1 MAKSFQFRMEK
12 VLDVRRLQEKSA
24 QREFSAAQQAVA
36 ERNRIIL
43 ELMNREDDA
52 RRELRTLQEGAVDV
66 ARLRMAGEFA
76 ASLERQLQK
85 EYEAL
90 QAQVLVE
97 MQKRQ
102 QLTEARKGVRV
113 LEKLR
118 EKQARTHRQGL
129 DREERNFLDELG
141 RRTA

>member
-1 MAKSFQFRMEK
+1 MAKSFQFRLEK

-24 QREFSAAQQAVA
+24 QRELAVAQQAVA

-43 ELMNREDDA
+43 GLMGQEDDA
-52 RRELRTLQEGAVDV
+52 KREVRALQERAVDI
-66 ARLRMAGEFA
+66 AKLRLAGEYA
-76 ASLERQLQK
+76 ASLERLLQR
-85 EYEAL
+85 EYETL

-97 MQKRQ
+97 MRKRQ

-118 EKQARTHRQGL
+118 DKQARIHRQGTDL
-129 DREERNFLDELG
+129 DERNFLDELG

>member
-85 EYEAL
+85 EYETL

-97 MQKRQ
+97 MQRRQ

>member
-1 MAKSFQFRMEK
+1 MAKSFQFRLEK

-24 QREFSAAQQAVA
+24 QRELAAAQQAVA

-43 ELMNREDDA
+43 GLMGQEDDA
-52 RRELRTLQEGAVDV
+52 KREVRALQERAVDV
-66 ARLRMAGEFA
+66 AKLRMAGEYA
-76 ASLERQLQK
+76 ASLERLLQR
-85 EYEAL
+85 EYETL

-118 EKQARTHRQGL
+118 DKQARIHRQGIDL
-129 DREERNFLDELG
+129 DERNFLDELG

>member
-43 ELMNREDDA
+43 DLMNREDDA
-52 RRELRTLQEGAVDV
+52 RRVLRTLQEGTVDV

-85 EYEAL
+85 EYETL

-97 MQKRQ
+97 MQRRQ

-118 EKQARTHRQGL
+118 DKQARAHRQGL

>member
-76 ASLERQLQK
+76 ASLERRLQK

-118 EKQARTHRQGL
+118 EKQARTHRQGF

>member
-1 MAKSFQFRMEK
+1 MAKSFQFRLEK

-24 QREFSAAQQAVA
+24 QRELAAAQQAVA

-43 ELMNREDDA
+43 GLMGQEDDA
-52 RRELRTLQEGAVDV
+52 KRELRSQQEGAVDI
-66 ARLRMAGEFA
+66 ARLRMAGEYA
-76 ASLERQLQK
+76 ASLERLLQR
-85 EYEAL
+85 EYETL

-97 MQKRQ
+97 MRKRQ
-102 QLTEARKGVRV
+102 QLTDARKGVRV

-118 EKQARTHRQGL
+118 DKQARIHRQGVDL
-129 DREERNFLDELG
+129 DERKFLDELG

>member
-1 MAKSFQFRMEK
+1 MAKSFQFRLEK

-24 QREFSAAQQAVA
+24 QRELAVAQQAVA

-43 ELMNREDDA
+43 GLMGQEDDA
-52 RRELRTLQEGAVDV
+52 KREVRALQERAVDV
-66 ARLRMAGEFA
+66 AKLRLAGEYA
-76 ASLERQLQK
+76 ASLERLLQR
-85 EYEAL
+85 EYETL

-97 MQKRQ
+97 MRKRQ
-102 QLTEARKGVRV
+102 QLTEARKSVRV

-118 EKQARTHRQGL
+118 DKQARIHRQGTDL
-129 DREERNFLDELG
+129 DERNFLDELG

>member
-1 MAKSFQFRMEK
+1 MAKSFAFRLEK
-12 VLDVRRLQEKSA
+12 VLDARRLQEKSA
-24 QREFSAAQQAVA
+24 QREFTAAQQAVA

-43 ELMNREDDA
+43 DLMGREDDA
-52 RRELRTLQEGAVDV
+52 RRELRALQEGAVDV
-66 ARLRMAGEFA
+66 PRLRMAGEFA

-118 EKQARTHRQGL
+118 DKQARAHRQGL

>member
-1 MAKSFQFRMEK
+1 MAKSFQFRLEK

-24 QREFSAAQQAVA
+24 QREFAAAQQAVA

-43 ELMNREDDA
+43 ELMNREDEA
-52 RRELRTLQEGAVDV
+52 RREVRSLQEGAVDV

-90 QAQVLVE
+90 QAQVLAE

-113 LEKLR
+113 MEKLR
-118 EKQARTHRQGL
+118 DKQARAHRQGL

>member
-1 MAKSFQFRMEK
+1 MAKSFQFRLEK

-24 QREFSAAQQAVA
+24 QREFAAAQQAVA

-52 RRELRTLQEGAVDV
+52 RRELRALQEGAVDLS
-66 ARLRMAGEFA
+66 RLRMAGEFA

-90 QAQVLVE
+90 QAQVLAE

-113 LEKLR
+113 MEKLR
-118 EKQARTHRQGL
+118 DKQARAHRQGL

>member
-43 ELMNREDDA
+43 ELMNREEDA

-118 EKQARTHRQGL
+118 DKQARAHRQGL

>member
-1 MAKSFQFRMEK
+1 MAKSFQFRLEK
-12 VLDVRRLQEKSA
+12 VLDARRLHEKSA
-24 QREFSAAQQAVA
+24 QRELAAAQHAVA

-43 ELMNREDDA
+43 DLMSREDDA
-52 RRELRTLQEGAVDV
+52 RREVRVLQEGAVDLP
-66 ARLRMAGEFA
+66 RLRLAGEFA

-90 QAQVLVE
+90 QAQVVTE

-118 EKQARTHRQGL
+118 DKQARAHRQGL